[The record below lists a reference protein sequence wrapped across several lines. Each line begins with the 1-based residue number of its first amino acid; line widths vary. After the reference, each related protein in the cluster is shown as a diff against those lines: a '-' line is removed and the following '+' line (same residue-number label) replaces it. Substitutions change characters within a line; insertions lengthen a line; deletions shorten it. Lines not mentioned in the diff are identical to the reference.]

1 MVRTTNKNDALFS
14 DISNKVKDSKNS
26 APIGKPSF
34 LAKRMDGLDDQ
45 KATEMVPTIRVDPA
59 RCRMWEKHN
68 RNYALLN
75 EVRCADLIEGFTAQ
89 GKQEFPA
96 IVRRLKDDPEG
107 YDFEVIC
114 GARRHWTATYL
125 KNNKWPDF
133 QFLIEVRNLSDEQAF
148 CLADIENRDRLDICA
163 YERALDYH
171 DAVINYYDNN
181 ITQMA
186 KRLEC
191 DRTWLSRLLKLAELP
206 KPIIDAAPDITQLNV
221 EHYKKLSKH
230 LDDDQAK
237 KRIVKKA
244 SELKGKVE
252 STQELV
258 KQLVAAGLNLTSN
271 NVQSSGSDNI
281 ITTGNGDHAIK
292 WKSKKSSYS
301 LDIAKG
307 CSKADIN
314 AAFKQFMSDH
324 WGQ

>member
-1 MVRTTNKNDALFS
+1 MVNKNDALFGN
-14 DISNKVKDSKNS
+14 ISTKAKDSDT
-26 APIGKPSF
+26 GKSISKPNF
-34 LAKRMDGLDDQ
+34 LGKRMTGLNDQ
-45 KATEMVPTIRVDPA
+45 KATEMVPTIRVDPD
-59 RCRMWEKHN
+59 RCRMWGKHN

-75 EVRCADLIEGFTAQ
+75 ELSCADLIEGFTAQ

-96 IVRRLKDDPEG
+96 IVRRLNEDPEG

-133 QFLIEVRNLSDEQAF
+133 QFLIEVRNLTDEQAF

-163 YERALDYH
+163 YERALDYQE
-171 DAVINYYDNN
+171 AVKNYYDNN

-206 KPIIDAAPDITQLNV
+206 ETIINACPDITQLNV
-221 EHYKKLSKH
+221 EHYKKLSKY
-230 LDDDQAK
+230 LDDAPAK

-244 SELKGKVE
+244 SELKGEVDT
-252 STQELV
+252 TQELV
-258 KQLVAAGLNLTSN
+258 KQLVAAGLNQASN
-271 NVQSSGSDNI
+271 QTQSRDSENI
-281 ITTGNGDHAIK
+281 ITTGNGDHAIT
-292 WKSKKSSYS
+292 WKSKKSSYA
-301 LDIAKG
+301 LDVAKG

-324 WGQ
+324 WGQE